1 MRIGQ
6 VLSLVLVVNCGRLLA
21 KICPLDWHR
30 NGESCYFIIK
40 DKMDWYHANRTCAK
54 SRGNLLIPNSKSEQ
68 DYIWELFLKG
78 FDQTPDAS
86 LWIGCNDIEE
96 EGNWQHCPLKGE
108 TNAYENWA
116 EEEPNNNN
124 YEADCGSLWVA
135 RNGKWDDYPCNAERY
150 AVCETTVSNTP
161 KFCLQTGKD
170 GRLVSP
176 EHSSPRH

>member
-1 MRIGQ
+1 MRLNQ
-6 VLSLVLVVNCGRLLA
+6 VLSLVLCIYCGRLLA
-21 KICPLDWHR
+21 EVCPRDWHR
-30 NGESCYFIIK
+30 YGESCYFIIM
-40 DKMDWYHANRTCAK
+40 DKMDWYQANRTCAK

-86 LWIGCNDIEE
+86 VWIGCNDIEE

-108 TNAYENWA
+108 TDAYDNWKDG
-116 EEEPNNNN
+116 ELNDYGPGE
-124 YEADCGSLWVA
+124 DCGVMW
-135 RNGKWDDYPCNAERY
+135 RGFDGKWADHICSDQNY

-161 KFCLQTGKD
+161 KFCLQTDKD

-176 EHSSPRH
+176 